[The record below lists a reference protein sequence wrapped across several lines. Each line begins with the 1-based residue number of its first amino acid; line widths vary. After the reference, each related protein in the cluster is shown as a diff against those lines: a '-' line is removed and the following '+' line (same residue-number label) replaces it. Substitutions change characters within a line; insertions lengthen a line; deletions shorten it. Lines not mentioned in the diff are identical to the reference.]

1 MKPRFFPIAFLV
13 LALYIPLVAQTLP
26 KKGRSLSAPTTPTA
40 TPSPTGSP
48 VSMAHPFPF
57 HGMVAAVDQNGKGF
71 TIAGKQ
77 KARVFKLTER
87 TVITRSGKPAT
98 AGDIAENLE
107 VSGSY
112 WKNADGTL
120 EAKTVK
126 LGPVEQAKT
135 PTPSPKPS
143 ASPEASASPSR

>member
-1 MKPRFFPIAFLV
+1 MKPLPFPIALLV
-13 LALYIPLVAQTLP
+13 LALCIPLVAQTLP

-40 TPSPTGSP
+40 TPSSTGSP
-48 VSMAHPFPF
+48 ISTAHPFPF

-77 KARVFKLTER
+77 KARVFKITER

-98 AGDIAENLE
+98 SGDIAENEE

-112 WKNADGTL
+112 WKNSDGTL

-126 LGPVEQAKT
+126 LGPMEKAKT
-135 PTPSPKPS
+135 PTPSPSPKPS
-143 ASPEASASPSR
+143 ASPSS